1 MLECQVW
8 WARREDVRPWH
19 VDLLNDTER
28 ARRDRYR
35 READRDR
42 FTVGV
47 AVTRLAA
54 GALLGVRPER
64 VPVDRT
70 CPGCGAPHGRPV
82 IEGGPQLS
90 VSHSGD
96 LVVVALSRGGPVGVD
111 VEQDSGR
118 LGEGIVRQLLGS
130 EEVAD
135 LRDLG
140 AAWLRRGLLTYWTRK
155 EAVVKATGDGL
166 RVPLTDVRVSAPDE
180 PPRLLSWKG
189 RRDLPGRMT
198 LRTLAPGPGYAA
210 CLALIDQPDP
220 VIVERSASPGLAE
233 PGSWDAGQ

>member
-1 MLECQVW
+1 MW
-8 WARREDVRPWH
+8 WARRDDVRPWH

-35 READRDR
+35 RDADRDR

-54 GALLGVRPER
+54 GVLLGVAPQE
-64 VPVDRT
+64 VPLDRT
-70 CPGCGAPHGRPV
+70 CPGCGAPHGRPT
-82 IEGGPQLS
+82 IAGGPHLS

-96 LVVVALSRGGPVGVD
+96 LVVVALTRGGPVGVD
-111 VEQDSGR
+111 VEESSDR
-118 LGEGIVRQLLGS
+118 LNEGIARQLLAS
-130 EEVAD
+130 DEAAD

-140 AAWLRRGLLTYWTRK
+140 RAWFRQGLLTYWTRK
-155 EAVVKATGDGL
+155 EAVLKATGDGL

-180 PPRLLSWKG
+180 PPRLLSWEG

-198 LRTLAPGPGYAA
+198 LRTLDPGPGYAA
-210 CLALIDQPDP
+210 CLALIDQPGP
-220 VIVERSASPGLAE
+220 VIVERSASPGLAD
-233 PGSWDAGQ
+233 PGGWDAGQ